1 MPFLTNDPLPQCL
14 QPSPLTPLFLDQGHR
29 RGSRRYLSNVKC
41 IGAASPRSIPPCS
54 GNFTRLVAG
63 SRRINLLVA
72 RLLVHGAVEQR
83 ESLAAVDA
91 RELAR
96 ELEREQASTVAFPEN
111 GTPTDDSASHGR
123 EPSRPVAVG
132 QERTP

>member
-1 MPFLTNDPLPQCL
+1 MPGISRGLP
-14 QPSPLTPLFLDQGHR
+14 
-29 RGSRRYLSNVKC
+29 
-41 IGAASPRSIPPCS
+41 
-54 GNFTRLVAG
+54 
-63 SRRINLLVA
+63 RRINMLVA
-72 RLLVHGAVEQR
+72 RLLVHGAIEQR

-111 GTPTDDSASHGR
+111 GTPADDSAPHGR

-132 QERTP
+132 QERTPKSRSSSYDASSRVCTRT